1 LTSKLCLHGVHIA
14 HPESF
19 AADVARLL
27 QGRVIRGRLRE
38 KEYGEGK
45 SARFRRSLLRER
57 DGQFPCQIHL
67 LEGILLAE
75 GSLVALYDVEFAYE
89 HGAERQVM
97 ELVDR
102 LLSEEN
108 EYTLAEPDP
117 ALRLQTMVGRAY
129 PPLAGRVRLNRA
141 VRHYLAWQ
149 LMIINWFWYLLL
161 SDRSNKVLVRQL
173 RVKIRRLR
181 SCLVF
186 FKEGL
191 PAETVYRWQSF
202 FKAEAETL
210 SNLRELDV
218 ALLACRQMSV
228 SGAENAAVLPARLE
242 GIFSGLRQ
250 DEENKLFLQNR
261 LNDHTK
267 NLAEFL
273 LWLMYFTDSKQSVSA
288 RRYCGQRLLRWSGR
302 LREISKKY
310 PDFSNMENLHRIRIK
325 VKRLR
330 YVIQTVDLIRLPV
343 GLLRQ
348 LKQLQDVLGLLHD
361 GYVNGIWAKG
371 VLQRYSD
378 ETLLAEQVHDFLT
391 WQKARSEAALAIVPG
406 TWKHF
411 QKELGE
417 ALKKN

>member
-1 LTSKLCLHGVHIA
+1 MTLKLCLHGVHIA

-19 AADVARLL
+19 AADVERLL

-57 DGQFPCQIHL
+57 GGKFHCQVHL
-67 LEGILLAE
+67 LEGILLAD
-75 GSLVALYDVEFAYE
+75 GSLVALHDVEFTYE
-89 HGAERQVM
+89 HGAERQVLK
-97 ELVDR
+97 LVDR

-108 EYTLAEPDP
+108 AYTLAEPDL
-117 ALRLQTMVGRAY
+117 ALRLQAMAGCSY
-129 PPLAGRVRLNRA
+129 PPLTGSVRLNRA
-141 VRHYLAWQ
+141 VRHYLIWQ

-191 PAETVYRWQSF
+191 PAGTVYRWQTF
-202 FKAEAETL
+202 FKAEAESL

-218 ALLACRQMSV
+218 ALFACRQMSLA
-228 SGAENAAVLPARLE
+228 GEENAAVLPVRLE

-273 LWLMYFTDSKQSVSA
+273 VWLMYLTDSKQSVSA
-288 RRYCGQRLLRWSGR
+288 RRYCGQRLLRWSEG

-310 PDFSNMENLHRIRIK
+310 PDFSNMEDLHKIRIK

-348 LKQLQDVLGLLHD
+348 LKQVQDVLGLLHD
-361 GYVNGIWAKG
+361 GYVNGVWAKG
-371 VLQRYSD
+371 VLLRYPD
-378 ETLLAEQVHDFLT
+378 ETLLADQVHDFLT
-391 WQKARSEAALAIVPG
+391 WQNARSEAALAIVPG

>member
-1 LTSKLCLHGVHIA
+1 
-14 HPESF
+14 
-19 AADVARLL
+19 
-27 QGRVIRGRLRE
+27 
-38 KEYGEGK
+38 
-45 SARFRRSLLRER
+45 
-57 DGQFPCQIHL
+57 
-67 LEGILLAE
+67 
-75 GSLVALYDVEFAYE
+75 
-89 HGAERQVM
+89 
-97 ELVDR
+97 
-102 LLSEEN
+102 
-108 EYTLAEPDP
+108 
-117 ALRLQTMVGRAY
+117 
-129 PPLAGRVRLNRA
+129 
-141 VRHYLAWQ
+141 
-149 LMIINWFWYLLL
+149 
-161 SDRSNKVLVRQL
+161 
-173 RVKIRRLR
+173 
-181 SCLVF
+181 
-186 FKEGL
+186 
-191 PAETVYRWQSF
+191 
-202 FKAEAETL
+202 
-210 SNLRELDV
+210 
-218 ALLACRQMSV
+218 MSV

-267 NLAEFL
+267 HLAEFL

-310 PDFSNMENLHRIRIK
+310 PDFSNMEDLHRIRIK

-378 ETLLAEQVHDFLT
+378 ETLLAEQVDDFLT